1 MTTQR
6 MKKRNQIVLLLLTCW
21 IGLHGHLQAQVWTQ
35 KGADIDGEAA
45 GDHSGSAVSMP
56 DAHTIAIGAMRN
68 SGSGTDAG
76 HVRIYRWHGSGWVQK
91 GLDIDG
97 EAAGDSSGFALDMPD
112 SNTVAIG
119 APRNFGTDV
128 ESGNVR
134 VYRWN
139 GSAWVQKGIGID
151 GEAFSNNS
159 GFAVSMPD
167 SNTVAIGA
175 PYNDGLFMTL
185 SGHVRIYSWNGS
197 AWVQKGTDIDG
208 DNGLDFSGWSVSMPD
223 ANTVAIG
230 SVYFSGLGMI
240 TGQARIFIWN
250 GTTWVQKGL
259 GIEGEEGYEQ
269 SAYSLSMPDAHHIAI
284 GAIKNDG
291 NGIDAGHARVY
302 RWDGNTWVQKGIDIN
317 GEAAN
322 DSSGYCV
329 SMPDSNTLAIGAP
342 TNDGNG
348 FQAGHVRIYRWDGN
362 AWVQDGNDIDGE
374 AAGDQCGNSVMMP
387 DAQTVA
393 IGGFTND
400 GNGVDAGH
408 VRVFVAPP
416 AVAISPATAAE
427 MVSAFPNP
435 SAGKV
440 SILLGKMCATVNVTV
455 RNPLGQ
461 ECQRFDVEN
470 TDRFSLNLEEPAGIY
485 WVELTSEGLR
495 TQVKIIKQ

>member
-1 MTTQR
+1 
-6 MKKRNQIVLLLLTCW
+6 MKKQKPIFLICLACLL
-21 IGLHGHLQAQVWTQ
+21 GLNFQSFGQVWTQ

-76 HVRIYRWHGSGWVQK
+76 HVRIYRWDGSGWMQK

-139 GSAWVQKGIGID
+139 GSAWVQKGIDID

-159 GFAVSMPD
+159 GFSVSMPD
-167 SNTVAIGA
+167 SNTLAIGA
-175 PYNDGLFMTL
+175 PYNDSPFRTL
-185 SGHVRIYSWNGS
+185 CGHVRIYSWNGS
-197 AWVQKGTDIDG
+197 AWVQKGIDIDG
-208 DNGLDFSGWSVSMPD
+208 DDGVENSGWSVSMPD
-223 ANTVAIG
+223 ANTVAVG
-230 SVYFSGLGMI
+230 SVFFGPPGMI
-240 TGQARIFIWN
+240 VGKVRIFTWN
-250 GTTWVQKGL
+250 GNAWVLKGL
-259 GIEGEEGYEQ
+259 RIEGEENLEQ
-269 SAYSLSMPDAHHIAI
+269 SGYSVSMPDADHVAI

-302 RWDGNTWVQKGIDIN
+302 RWDGNTWVQKGIDID

-362 AWVQDGNDIDGE
+362 AWIQNGSDIDGE

-387 DAQTVA
+387 DAKPSPSVA
-393 IGGFTND
+393 SRTMET
-400 GNGVDAGH
+400 ALM
-408 VRVFVAPP
+408 P
-416 AVAISPATAAE
+416 AMSAYLWPHPQSP
-427 MVSAFPNP
+427 F
-435 SAGKV
+435 
-440 SILLGKMCATVNVTV
+440 
-455 RNPLGQ
+455 RPLRP
-461 ECQRFDVEN
+461 QR
-470 TDRFSLNLEEPAGIY
+470 R
-485 WVELTSEGLR
+485 
-495 TQVKIIKQ
+495 